1 VKKTSVDMRVTHY
14 ARTGVVVSL
23 GLCGVYAV
31 VQFPAAD
38 GFPFPERKVVRISE
52 LKRVKTKAAPELEHE
67 PAPF

>member
-1 VKKTSVDMRVTHY
+1 MKKTSVDMRVTHY
-14 ARTGVVVSL
+14 ARQGVVVSL

-38 GFPFPERKVVRISE
+38 GFPFPVREVVRISE
-52 LKRVKTKAAPELEHE
+52 LKRAAKPKSPAPEYE

>member
-1 VKKTSVDMRVTHY
+1 MKKTSVDMRVTHY

-52 LKRVKTKAAPELEHE
+52 LKRAAKPKSPAPEYE